1 MPRVVKAAA
10 KAPVAMAFLIAG
22 VLAAG
27 AADAQV
33 DSTFPSG
40 GMGGGGGGGGGGR
53 HGGHRGG
60 QSQNGDKPAQPS
72 KGPKPEPEKP
82 VNQIEIVGVI
92 RAIDPASGRI
102 TIAYEPVDELN
113 WPAGT
118 MPFVVGKTAL
128 LKDATVGE
136 KIRFKLDNQQISA
149 LRPF

>member
-1 MPRVVKAAA
+1 MFKPAV
-10 KAPVAMAFLIAG
+10 PLLMIGL
-22 VLAAG
+22 LAATS
-27 AADAQV
+27 AHAQY
-33 DSTFPSG
+33 
-40 GMGGGGGGGGGGR
+40 GGGGGPGGGG
-53 HGGHRGG
+53 HGHRGG
-60 QSQNGDKPAQPS
+60 GGPPGGSAKSGPGKPPPA
-72 KGPKPEPEKP
+72 PEKP